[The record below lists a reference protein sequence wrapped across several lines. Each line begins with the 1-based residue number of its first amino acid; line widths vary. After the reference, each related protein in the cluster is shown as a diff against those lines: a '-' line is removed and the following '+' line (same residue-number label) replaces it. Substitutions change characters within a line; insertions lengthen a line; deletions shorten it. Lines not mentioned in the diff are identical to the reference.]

1 MKLLK
6 FLFFYLIF
14 CVHTKYIFSITEGSA
29 ISDIAPTSLKGLKF
43 TSRITIEG
51 VGTETRI
58 GWIDA
63 EGTYWEKDDNGN
75 GQCHIQELNIQK
87 LDMTRRENSYWYL
100 RNNSYQECI
109 IDDFDSPSSE
119 LLTLL
124 NTGTVRAPT
133 R

>member
-29 ISDIAPTSLKGLKF
+29 ISDIAPTSLNGLKF
-43 TSRITIEG
+43 TSSLTIEG

-75 GQCHIQELNIQK
+75 GQWYPAGVEYTK
-87 LDMTRRENSYWYL
+87 LDMTRL
-100 RNNSYQECI
+100 RILLVLEI
-109 IDDFDSPSSE
+109 IVTKRALSLLIALPVE
-119 LLTLL
+119 LTLL